1 MVFTFLSYHKEQC
14 DANLLSGVRHTG
26 RKTIHHV
33 VRLTG
38 TARFLSPANPK
49 VSSKQGQPAPNAGN
63 TLQRKH
69 DDGNPTQTNIFGLGF
84 AAFTASHKHQFHT
97 AARKAAILQMWSPPQ
112 NPPKGF
118 IKLCQQTE
126 ARLIRSQL
134 CKGNELTDNN
144 RFYLSCTCFWAKN
157 QISAVK
163 IMHHTSKLNI
173 KLSSWTIT
181 SFHIITS
188 SS

>member
-1 MVFTFLSYHKEQC
+1 MLICSQGCVTQEGKPSTTWC
-14 DANLLSGVRHTG
+14 DWLVLLAFFPLQTQKSPVN
-26 RKTIHHV
+26 KAS
-33 VRLTG
+33 RLRTLETHFRG
-38 TARFLSPANPK
+38 NKMMETRLRRT
-49 VSSKQGQPAPNAGN
+49 SSASASQLLLHLTNIN
-63 TLQRKH
+63 STLQRGRPPSCKCR
-69 DDGNPTQTNIFGLGF
+69 
-84 AAFTASHKHQFHT
+84 ARHKT
-97 AARKAAILQMWSPPQ
+97 
-112 NPPKGF
+112 PPKGF

-134 CKGNELTDNN
+134 CKGNELTDND